1 MASEQAAAIKTRL
14 REFAASIDPK
24 ASLEELRAIYDGFAA
39 LTAEPTGITWTEVDA
54 AGVPSIWADAGGGAT
69 DRVLQ
74 YVHGGGYVIGAA
86 KYYRNLTGHL
96 AKAIGCRVLNV
107 DYRLAPEHP
116 HPAAVDDSTAAYKW
130 LLDQGIDPKH
140 IAIAGDSAGGGLT
153 VATLLNIKKQRLPMQ
168 AAAMP
173 ISPWIDMECTG
184 ESTSTRA
191 TADVLVSAAM
201 LKVMSDGFL
210 QGQDSKDPLAAPLH
224 GDLRGLCPLYIQ
236 VGDEETLLDDSTRL
250 ARLTGEAGVE
260 TRIDV
265 FPEMQHV
272 FQIAAGN
279 MPEADDAIQR
289 LADWVRPRLG
299 LSARNRSP
307 LDATGERRH
316 QMTTAG

>member
-1 MASEQAAAIKTRL
+1 MASEQASAIKSRL

-24 ASLEELRAIYDGFAA
+24 APLEQLRALYDGFAA
-39 LTAEPTGITWTEVDA
+39 LTAEPTGIIWTEVDA
-54 AGVPSIWADAGGGAT
+54 GGVPSIWAEASGGAT

-96 AKAIGCRVLNV
+96 ARAIGCRVLNV
-107 DYRLAPEHP
+107 DYRLAPEHR

-153 VATLLNIKKQRLPMQ
+153 MATLLNIKKQGLPMP

-173 ISPWIDMECTG
+173 ISPWIDLECTG
-184 ESTSTRA
+184 ASMSTRA
-191 TADVLVSAAM
+191 TADLLVSAEM
-201 LKVMSDGFL
+201 LRGMSEGFL
-210 QGQDSKDPLAAPLH
+210 QGQDSRDPLAAPLH

-236 VGDEETLLDDSTRL
+236 VGDDETLLDDSTRL
-250 ARLTGEAGVE
+250 AKLASQAGVE

-272 FQIAAGN
+272 FQMAAGN

-289 LADWVRPRLG
+289 MADWVRPLLG
-299 LSARNRSP
+299 LSLTSRSP
-307 LDATGERRH
+307 LDATGDRRVP
-316 QMTTAG
+316 MTTIG

>member
-1 MASEQAAAIKTRL
+1 MASEQAAVIKTRL

-39 LTAEPTGITWTEVDA
+39 LTAEPTGIIWTEVVA
-54 AGVPSIWADAGGGAT
+54 GGVPSIWADAGGGAT

-74 YVHGGGYVIGAA
+74 YVHGGGYMIGAA

-96 AKAIGCRVLNV
+96 AKALGCRVLNV
-107 DYRLAPEHP
+107 DYRLAPEQP

-153 VATLLNIKKQRLPMQ
+153 MATLLNIKKQGLPMP

-184 ESTSTRA
+184 ESMSTRA
-191 TADVLVSAAM
+191 TVDLLVSSGM
-201 LKVMSDGFL
+201 LKMMSEAFL

-250 ARLTGEAGVE
+250 AELASAAGVE

-289 LADWVRPRLG
+289 MADWVRPRLG
-299 LSARNRSP
+299 LSIRSRSP
-307 LDATGERRH
+307 LDATGERRVP
-316 QMTTAG
+316 MTTVG

>member
-1 MASEQAAAIKTRL
+1 MASEQAAVIKTRL
-14 REFAASIDPK
+14 REFAATIDPK
-24 ASLEELRAIYDGFAA
+24 ASLEALRALYDGFAA
-39 LTAEPTGITWTEVDA
+39 LTAEPTGIIWTEVDA
-54 AGVPSIWADAGGGAT
+54 NGVPSIWADAAGGAT

-96 AKAIGCRVLNV
+96 AKALGCRVLNV

-153 VATLLNIKKQRLPMQ
+153 MATLLNIKKQGLPMP

-173 ISPWIDMECTG
+173 ISPWIDLEGSG
-184 ESTSTRA
+184 ESMSTRA
-191 TADVLVSAAM
+191 TVDLLLSAEM
-201 LKVMSDGFL
+201 LKGMSEAFL
-210 QGQDSKDPLAAPLH
+210 QGQNSKDPLAAPLY
-224 GDLRGLCPLYIQ
+224 GDLRGLCPIYIQ

-250 ARLTGEAGVE
+250 AKLASEAGVE

-289 LADWVRPRLG
+289 IADWVRPRLG
-299 LSARNRSP
+299 LSLRSRSP
-307 LDATGERRH
+307 LDATGERRVP
-316 QMTTAG
+316 MTTVG